1 MTKSAWPS
9 KTCTTAAAPSLPLA
23 KADASGLEQVLSNL
37 LLNALDA
44 VAAGSGEIVMEADKA
59 PDADA
64 VRIRVSD
71 NGPGI
76 APEDLSRIF
85 DPFFT
90 TKEAGRGS
98 GLGLAV
104 VYGLLRDMGGR
115 VEVENAGGA
124 VFTVTLPA
132 CPAATPKDTP

>member
-1 MTKSAWPS
+1 MNRPVS
-9 KTCTTAAAPSLPLA
+9 KIPA
-23 KADASGLEQVLSNL
+23 N
-37 LLNALDA
+37 LDA
-44 VAAGSGEIVMEADKA
+44 VAAGTGEIVMEADKA
-59 PDADA
+59 PDEDA

-132 CPAATPKDTP
+132 CGRDCQEDVP